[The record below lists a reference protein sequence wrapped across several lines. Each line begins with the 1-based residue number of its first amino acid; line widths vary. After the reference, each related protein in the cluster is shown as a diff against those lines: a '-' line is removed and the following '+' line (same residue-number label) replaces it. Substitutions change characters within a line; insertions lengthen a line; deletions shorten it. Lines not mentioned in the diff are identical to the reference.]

1 MSAYVYRR
9 VCSLEIHDEGNDLGS
24 QEPVDLVQSQLA
36 AVIEHLR
43 RKKARQGRIEWGKA
57 GKVAL
62 MWDAQ
67 DSMVGRCSAAANNA

>member
-1 MSAYVYRR
+1 M
-9 VCSLEIHDEGNDLGS
+9 
-24 QEPVDLVQSQLA
+24 QSQLA